1 VKDLISAY
9 VVGGFVSLLGLGGL
23 TMSAWAQDGA
33 IHGFGLGVFVFAV
46 LFVFH
51 LLKSGFDA
59 AQRGSD

>member
-1 VKDLISAY
+1 MKDLVSAY

-23 TMSAWAQDGA
+23 TMSALAQDGA
-33 IHGFGLGVFVFAV
+33 IHGFGLGVFAFAI

-59 AQRGSD
+59 AQRTNA